1 MNKRKF
7 KKAVIEVIKEM
18 LVVFLFTIA
27 GCIIA
32 TFSDVVTG
40 TIAYGLV
47 FIFIIVFAVN
57 VYLEYKDFKYK
68 DE

>member
-1 MNKRKF
+1 MNKRKL
-7 KKAVIEVIKEM
+7 KKAVIEAIKEM
-18 LVVFLFTIA
+18 FVVFVFTIV

-32 TFSDVVTG
+32 IFSDVITG

-47 FIFIIVFAVN
+47 FIMMIVFAAN
-57 VYLEYKDFKYK
+57 VYLEYKDLKYK

>member
-1 MNKRKF
+1 MF
-7 KKAVIEVIKEM
+7 
-18 LVVFLFTIA
+18 VVFVFTIV

-32 TFSDVVTG
+32 IFSDVITG
-40 TIAYGLV
+40 TIVYGLV
-47 FIFIIVFAVN
+47 FIMIIVFAAN

>member
-7 KKAVIEVIKEM
+7 KKAVIEAIKEM
-18 LVVFLFTIA
+18 FVVFVFTIV

-32 TFSDVVTG
+32 IFSDVITG

-47 FIFIIVFAVN
+47 FIMMIVFAAN
-57 VYLEYKDFKYK
+57 VYLEYKDFKHK

>member
-7 KKAVIEVIKEM
+7 KKAVIETIKEM
-18 LVVFLFTIA
+18 FIVFVFTIV

-32 TFSDVVTG
+32 TFSNAITG

-47 FIFIIVFAVN
+47 FMFIIVFAAN
-57 VYLEYKDFKYK
+57 MYLEYKDLKYK

>member
-1 MNKRKF
+1 MNKRKL
-7 KKAVIEVIKEM
+7 KRAVIEAIKEM
-18 LVVFLFTIA
+18 FVVFVFTIV

-32 TFSDVVTG
+32 IFSDVITG

-47 FIFIIVFAVN
+47 FIMMIVFAAN
-57 VYLEYKDFKYK
+57 VYLEYKDLKYK